1 MQKLRQI
8 LWIVLQCTWCLPQNL
23 AGLCMALAL
32 RKHEHMR
39 FQGAYVTAWRFQG
52 CTSMGCFIF
61 MQDKAMQHRPLLVH
75 EYGHTIQSAVLGWLY
90 LPVIVLPSVL
100 WFRLP
105 VFRRYRRR
113 RKLSY
118 YRFYTEKWANH
129 WGEKYCGERSMG
141 DAQID

>member
-75 EYGHTIQSAVLGWLY
+75 EYGHTIQSLSAGDRPALRTVVPAAGVPALPQAQKAVI
-90 LPVIVLPSVL
+90 LPVL
-100 WFRLP
+100 
-105 VFRRYRRR
+105 Y
-113 RKLSY
+113 
-118 YRFYTEKWANH
+118 
-129 WGEKYCGERSMG
+129 
-141 DAQID
+141 